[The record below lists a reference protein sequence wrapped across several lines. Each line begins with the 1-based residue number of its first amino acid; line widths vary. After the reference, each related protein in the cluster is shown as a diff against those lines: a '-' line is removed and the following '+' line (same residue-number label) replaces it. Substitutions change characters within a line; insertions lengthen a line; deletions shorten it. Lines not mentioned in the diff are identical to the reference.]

1 MKISDLNLTGN
12 QAVDSGKISNLQEL
26 KRQGESRPY
35 EVRSGS
41 VGADR
46 VELSDLTG
54 GLAHALRSRASDR
67 VARMEQLSRAA
78 AVGGQRSDP
87 QAISRAM
94 IAEMRSAG
102 HNGTSGA

>member
-1 MKISDLNLTGN
+1 MET
-12 QAVDSGKISNLQEL
+12 GKISNLQEL

-35 EVRSGS
+35 EARSGS
-41 VGADR
+41 GADR

-54 GLAHALRSRASDR
+54 GLAQALSSRASDR
-67 VARMEQLSRAA
+67 VARMEQLSRAVA
-78 AVGGQRSDP
+78 LGGQRSDP

-102 HNGTSGA
+102 HNGTPGA

>member
-12 QAVDSGKISNLQEL
+12 QAVESGKISNLQEL

-41 VGADR
+41 GADR

-54 GLAHALRSRASDR
+54 GLAQALSSRASDR
-67 VARMEQLSRAA
+67 VARMEQLSRAVA
-78 AVGGQRSDP
+78 LGGQGSDP

-102 HNGTSGA
+102 HNGTPGA